1 MGSISI
7 DQHRS
12 ASASSRRAAARAHDG
27 ATYCTVLYG
36 TPYEYLVAL
45 GTGLL
50 VGITRRGI
58 TYEIESKL
66 SQNKTSD
73 RVALLI
79 AWHSVVPILF
89 KDSVILA
96 LTF

>member
-1 MGSISI
+1 MM
-7 DQHRS
+7 
-12 ASASSRRAAARAHDG
+12 ARP
-27 ATYCTVLYG
+27 TV
-36 TPYEYLVAL
+36 PYSTVRHTVRVAL

-50 VGITRRGI
+50 VGI

>member
-1 MGSISI
+1 M
-7 DQHRS
+7 
-12 ASASSRRAAARAHDG
+12 ARPTVQYGTVRHQ
-27 ATYCTVLYG
+27 CTVR
-36 TPYEYLVAL
+36 VAL

-50 VGITRRGI
+50 VGI

>member
-1 MGSISI
+1 M
-7 DQHRS
+7 
-12 ASASSRRAAARAHDG
+12 ARP
-27 ATYCTVLYG
+27 TTRTVLVQYCTAPVYR
-36 TPYEYLVAL
+36 TSTVAL

-50 VGITRRGI
+50 VGIT
-58 TYEIESKL
+58 YEIKSKL

>member
-1 MGSISI
+1 M
-7 DQHRS
+7 
-12 ASASSRRAAARAHDG
+12 SRRAAARAHDG
-27 ATYCTVLYG
+27 ATYRTVQYCTAPVYR
-36 TPYEYLVAL
+36 TSTVAL

-50 VGITRRGI
+50 VGI

-79 AWHSVVPILF
+79 AWHSVDPILF

>member
-1 MGSISI
+1 MM
-7 DQHRS
+7 
-12 ASASSRRAAARAHDG
+12 ARP
-27 ATYCTVLYG
+27 TVQYEYCTATVYR
-36 TPYEYLVAL
+36 TSTVAL

-50 VGITRRGI
+50 VGIT
-58 TYEIESKL
+58 YEIKSKL

>member
-1 MGSISI
+1 MM
-7 DQHRS
+7 
-12 ASASSRRAAARAHDG
+12 ARP
-27 ATYCTVLYG
+27 TVQYCTAPVYRTSSTGNRSTVL
-36 TPYEYLVAL
+36 V
-45 GTGLL
+45 
-50 VGITRRGI
+50 GI
-58 TYEIESKL
+58 TYEIESKI

-96 LTF
+96 LAF

>member
-1 MGSISI
+1 MM
-7 DQHRS
+7 
-12 ASASSRRAAARAHDG
+12 ARP
-27 ATYCTVLYG
+27 TVQYCTAPVYRIR
-36 TPYEYLVAL
+36 VAAL

-50 VGITRRGI
+50 VGI

>member
-1 MGSISI
+1 MSTSTVGG
-7 DQHRS
+7 
-12 ASASSRRAAARAHDG
+12 RRRELMMARP
-27 ATYCTVLYG
+27 TVQYCTARIRVR
-36 TPYEYLVAL
+36 VAL

-50 VGITRRGI
+50 VLVGI
-58 TYEIESKL
+58 TYEIKSKL
-66 SQNKTSD
+66 SQDKTSD
-73 RVALLI
+73 RVAILI